1 MQNARQDIT
10 HKETVLIAM
19 GNWLQKLYMGCI
31 KTDDR
36 QQVVGLM
43 YAAPCIIVRSS
54 QAISSRCWLLHV
66 SYIFRSECLYFL
78 NVSSSG
84 VFVILL
90 SVSCSS
96 VHWICNFGLN
106 FLPVALGEKC

>member
-1 MQNARQDIT
+1 MRLAECGMQDAVQDVT

-43 YAAPCIIVRSS
+43 YAVPCIIVRSS
-54 QAISSRCWLLHV
+54 QAISSRCSL
-66 SYIFRSECLYFL
+66 YMYRIFSDQ
-78 NVSSSG
+78 
-84 VFVILL
+84 
-90 SVSCSS
+90 SVCT
-96 VHWICNFGLN
+96 F
-106 FLPVALGEKC
+106 